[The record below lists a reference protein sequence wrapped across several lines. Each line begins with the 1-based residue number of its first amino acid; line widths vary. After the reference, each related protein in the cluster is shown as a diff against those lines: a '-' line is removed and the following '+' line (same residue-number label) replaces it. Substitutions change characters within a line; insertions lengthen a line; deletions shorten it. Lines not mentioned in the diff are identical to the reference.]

1 MTTSLF
7 VLWSGGA
14 DSTFLVEHSLADP
27 AYDLVLAG
35 YVHIQNNEAKAAS
48 ELAAI
53 ERMLPLLRA
62 NPRFEYAGIIAQV
75 NYPRTNPNLA
85 YKQIP
90 IWLHAL
96 VEAIHFPVD
105 EVAIGYCGGDDAAQ
119 HIATIQTIYASY
131 QPLMH
136 RRLPPLRFPL
146 AQYTKA
152 EVAARLSP
160 ALRDKVVYCEYP
172 VATPEGRYEPCQRCR
187 ICKSRAARLT
197 SE

>member
-152 EVAARLSP
+152 EVPRASALHCGTKSSTANIRSPRQRGGMSPVNVAASASHGR
-160 ALRDKVVYCEYP
+160 RD
-172 VATPEGRYEPCQRCR
+172 
-187 ICKSRAARLT
+187 
-197 SE
+197 